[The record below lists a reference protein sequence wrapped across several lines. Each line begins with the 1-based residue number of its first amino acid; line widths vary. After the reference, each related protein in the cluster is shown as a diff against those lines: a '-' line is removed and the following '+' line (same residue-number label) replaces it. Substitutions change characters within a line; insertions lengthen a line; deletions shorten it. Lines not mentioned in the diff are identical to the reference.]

1 VVAGRARDRVGYA
14 RRAMPRRGEEAG
26 SRPVNAH
33 ESSGAVAP
41 AIAVEAIPEGTRPIL
56 EMRSISKAFGS
67 IQALDDVSL
76 ELRPGEIHALLGEN
90 GAGKSTLIKIMT
102 GVEQPDAGEIVI
114 DGEARRIQSAFDAQ
128 TYAVAAIYQ
137 EPMVFPDLTVAENI
151 FIGHRDRG
159 RVVRRRRMREEAD
172 AVLARLDVRMDV
184 SQPARGLTL
193 AQQQT
198 VEIAKALSLNVRV
211 LIMDEPTASLSAHE
225 AAQLFRIVDRL
236 RSQGVAILF
245 ISHRLE
251 EVFRV
256 ADRVTV
262 MRDGRRISTTPRS
275 DLTVGEAIRQMV
287 GRAIVEFYERTQSS
301 PGEVVLRV
309 EGLGVDGA
317 FEGVTFDLRA
327 GEVLGFAGLVGAR
340 RTDVGLALFGVAPA
354 QRGRI
359 LLDGREIRVRS
370 PRDAMANG
378 IAYTTEDR
386 RGLGIIFDQ
395 SIAANI
401 TLPSLDR
408 FLNRAGLIRF
418 DDERAVAERF
428 RTRLAIRAPSVATLA
443 ATLSGGNQQKVVLSK
458 WLETKPRVLILDEP
472 TRGIDVG
479 AKVEVHRLVDDLVGE
494 GIAIILISSD
504 LPELLPMSDR
514 ILVMRE
520 GRQMAI
526 LDAEG
531 ATQEQVLTWA
541 MGQAEPVATA

>member
-1 VVAGRARDRVGYA
+1 VRAQDA
-14 RRAMPRRGEEAG
+14 PDT
-26 SRPVNAH
+26 
-33 ESSGAVAP
+33 VAP
-41 AIAVEAIPEGTRPIL
+41 ADPSDDAASTRPIL
-56 EMRSISKAFGS
+56 EMRGISKAFGS

-76 ELRPGEIHALLGEN
+76 ELIPGEIHALLGEN

-102 GVEQPDAGEIVI
+102 GVEQPDIGEILI
-114 DGEARRIQSAFDAQ
+114 DGEPRRLSSAFDAQ

-159 RVVRRRRMREEAD
+159 RLVDRRRMRREAEE
-172 AVLARLDVRMDV
+172 VLAGLDVRMDV
-184 SQPARGLTL
+184 GQPARGLTL

-225 AAQLFRIVDRL
+225 AAQLFRIVERL
-236 RSQGVAILF
+236 RARGVAILF

-251 EVFRV
+251 EVFQV

-262 MRDGRRISTTPRS
+262 MRDGRRISTTPRA
-275 DLTVGEAIRQMV
+275 DLTVGDAIRQMV
-287 GRAIVEFYERTQSS
+287 GRAVVEFYKRTPSN

-309 EGLGVDGA
+309 EDLGVEGA

-340 RTDVGLALFGVAPA
+340 RTDVGLALFGIAPA

-386 RGLGIIFDQ
+386 RGLGLVFSQ
-395 SIAANI
+395 SIASNI

-408 FLNRAGLIRF
+408 FLTRAGLIRA
-418 DDERAVAERF
+418 DDERAAAERF
-428 RTRLAIRAPSVATLA
+428 RERLSIRTPSVAALA
-443 ATLSGGNQQKVVLSK
+443 GTLSGGNQQKVVLSK

-479 AKVEVHRLVDDLVGE
+479 AKIEVHRLVDALVSE
-494 GIAIILISSD
+494 GLAIILISSD

-526 LDAEG
+526 LDAVG

-541 MGQAEPVATA
+541 MGQAEPVLVA